1 MDICISDKKRKECFI
16 SLFQVLSRCSSII
29 SATFNPEFIHIQGMD
44 KSHVCLFQVKIV
56 KKWFSIYEVK
66 EKMVLSF
73 DTNNFYS
80 IISIKSDNHD
90 LVIKTT
96 NSNPDTMA
104 ILFQPIGSVKGE
116 FKKSF
121 KMPLTDYDYEELH
134 IPTVDYDAE
143 FTLSSKQISDMFN
156 QLGNFGNDIVFKCTE
171 EEIQLTTTGVTGEM
185 KVDIPIEDL
194 SIYSIVEGGEL
205 DLTYSLAYMNKMCIT
220 NKLSI
225 EIDFAISNDYPMKIH
240 YDLEEDSS
248 IDFYIAT
255 KMSD

>member
-1 MDICISDKKRKECFI
+1 MDIHISDKKRKECFI

-29 SATFNPEFIHIQGMD
+29 TATFEPEFLYIQGMD

-56 KKWFSIYEVK
+56 KKWFSSYDVI
-66 EKMVLSF
+66 EKINLSF

-90 LVIKTT
+90 LVIKMD

-104 ILFQPIGSVKGE
+104 ILFKPVGSIKGE

-121 KMPLTDYDYEELH
+121 KMPLTDYDYEELN

-156 QLGNFGNDIVFKCTE
+156 QLGNFGNDIVFKCSE

-205 DLTYSLAYMNKMCIT
+205 NLTYSLAYMNKMCIT
-220 NKLSI
+220 NKLSA
-225 EIDFAISNDYPMKIH
+225 EIDFSIGCVYPMKIH
-240 YDLEEDSS
+240 YNLEEDSF

-255 KMSD
+255 KISD